1 MRSVKR
7 LRIAAL
13 WDRKF
18 AAIWGLGLLLALYGW
33 LNPLRLGHGGVLLAF
48 LILLVASRASR
59 SLAVALW
66 PAAIFGFAYD
76 LMRLLL
82 NRAYD
87 MTPSAV
93 VYQLEAALFGW
104 MSPSSGALGPVDYF
118 ARHHTLFLDLPAAL
132 WYSTHIPSVILF
144 GLYVWWRS
152 ERGREP
158 SARRV
163 DRYFWGFLLF
173 NAIGMTVWAIFPVAP
188 PWYVAAHGLA
198 APESLNLGHPLWGD
212 PAGLAR
218 VDAWLGTPYFAD
230 LYRQS
235 TYVFGAMPSLHAA
248 APIWVA
254 LWARKTWLRVLL
266 WGYAL
271 MMCFFAVYLTHHYV
285 IDVLAGALLAGAI
298 YGVLAHTRAGA
309 WAIALNQWLRQWL
322 DALLGQPISARVRPD
337 LAPATL
343 PVEEGPGE

>member
-1 MRSVKR
+1 MKR
-7 LRIAAL
+7 LRITAI

-18 AAIWGLGLLLALYGW
+18 AAIWVLALLLALYGW
-33 LNPLRLGHGGVLLAF
+33 LNPLRLGHGGFLLVF
-48 LILLVASRASR
+48 LVLLVASRASR
-59 SLAVALW
+59 SLAVAVW

-87 MTPSAV
+87 MAPSAF
-93 VYQLEAALFGW
+93 VYHLEAALFGW
-104 MSPSSGALGPVDYF
+104 MSPSSGALGPVDF
-118 ARHHTLFLDLPAAL
+118 FVRHHSIFLDLPAAL

-144 GLYVWWRS
+144 GLYLWWRS
-152 ERGREP
+152 DRGREP

-163 DRYFWGFLLF
+163 DRYFWGFLIF
-173 NAIGMTVWAIFPVAP
+173 NAIGMTVWAVFPVAP
-188 PWYVAAHGLA
+188 PWYVEAHGLVAPA
-198 APESLNLGHPLWGD
+198 ALNLGHPLWGN

-218 VDAWLGTPYFAD
+218 VDTWLGTPYFAD

-254 LWARKTWLRVLL
+254 LWTRKTWLRVLV

-271 MMCFFAVYLTHHYV
+271 MMCFFAVYLTHHYM

-309 WAIALNQWLRQWL
+309 WTVALNQWIRQWL
-322 DALLGQPISARVRPD
+322 DALLGLPISARMRPGFAP
-337 LAPATL
+337 APATL
-343 PVEEGPGE
+343 PVEEGRGE